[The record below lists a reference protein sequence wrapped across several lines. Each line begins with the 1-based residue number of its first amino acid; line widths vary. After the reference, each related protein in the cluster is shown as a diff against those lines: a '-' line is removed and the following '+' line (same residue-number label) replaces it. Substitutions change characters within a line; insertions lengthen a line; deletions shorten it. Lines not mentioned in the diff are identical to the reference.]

1 MERHAARN
9 EIFTGVTQLAI
20 KMNLV
25 VKNGSYTTRDGQ
37 EKHRYLTI
45 GQLHAGQNGDYI
57 TLDAHINLAALP
69 RKDGDT
75 RVMVS
80 LYEPREKEGTQP
92 ARETRGRQP
101 AARDEFDDD
110 PPY

>member
-1 MERHAARN
+1 M
-9 EIFTGVTQLAI
+9 TV

-45 GQLHAGQNGDYI
+45 GQLHDGSNGEYI

-69 RKDGDT
+69 RKEGDT

-80 LYEPREKEGTQP
+80 LYEPREDGQRTQRQAP
-92 ARETRGRQP
+92 KPPSRGN
-101 AARDEFDDD
+101 EIDDD
-110 PPY
+110 PPGW

>member
-1 MERHAARN
+1 MT
-9 EIFTGVTQLAI
+9 IL
-20 KMNLV
+20 KNLV
-25 VKNGSYTTRDGQ
+25 VKNGSYTKNGE

-45 GQLHAGQNGDYI
+45 GQVHEGTNGSYI

-80 LYEPREKEGTQP
+80 LYDPRRDDEQP
-92 ARETRGRQP
+92 QKRP
-101 AARDEFDDD
+101 APTKDDFQD
-110 PPY
+110 SDVPW

>member
-1 MERHAARN
+1 MT
-9 EIFTGVTQLAI
+9 IL
-20 KMNLV
+20 KNLV

-45 GQLHAGQNGDYI
+45 GQLHSSKDGNEYV
-57 TLDAHINLAALP
+57 TLDAHINLAAIP

-80 LYEPREKEGTQP
+80 LYEPRDQHESTPQRAPK
-92 ARETRGRQP
+92 REEP
-101 AARDEFDDD
+101 EFEDSSI
-110 PPY
+110 PF

>member
-1 MERHAARN
+1 MT
-9 EIFTGVTQLAI
+9 IL
-20 KMNLV
+20 KNLV

-45 GQLHAGQNGDYI
+45 GQLHSGQNGEYI
-57 TLDAHINLAALP
+57 TIDAHINLAAIP

-80 LYEPREKEGTQP
+80 LYEPREAGEKPRSAP
-92 ARETRGRQP
+92 AKGGDF
-101 AARDEFDDD
+101 ADDD
-110 PPY
+110 IPW

>member
-1 MERHAARN
+1 M
-9 EIFTGVTQLAI
+9 I
-20 KMNLV
+20 KQNLV

-45 GQLHAGQNGDYI
+45 GQLHEHEGRLYI
-57 TLDAHINLAALP
+57 TLDAHINLAAIP

-80 LYEPREKEGTQP
+80 LYDPKPRDGEAPKK
-92 ARETRGRQP
+92 
-101 AARDEFDDD
+101 AAPVEDDGFDSDL
-110 PPY
+110 PF

>member
-1 MERHAARN
+1 M
-9 EIFTGVTQLAI
+9 TI

-25 VKNGSYTTRDGQ
+25 VKNGSYTTSDGK

-45 GQLHAGQNGDYI
+45 GQLHDGQNGEYI

-80 LYEPREKEGTQP
+80 LYEPREEGQKP
-92 ARETRGRQP
+92 ARETRGPQP
-101 AARDEFDDD
+101 ARRDDFPDDNLPFD
-110 PPY
+110 PENVPF

>member
-1 MERHAARN
+1 MT
-9 EIFTGVTQLAI
+9 IL
-20 KMNLV
+20 KNLV

-37 EKHRYLTI
+37 EKHRYMTI
-45 GQLHAGQNGDYI
+45 GQLHSGQNGEYV

-80 LYEPREKEGTQP
+80 LYEPRDQHESTP
-92 ARETRGRQP
+92 AKAKPQSDG
-101 AARDEFDDD
+101 FKDDD
-110 PPY
+110 VPW

>member
-1 MERHAARN
+1 M
-9 EIFTGVTQLAI
+9 TI

-25 VKNGSYTTRDGQ
+25 VKNGSYTTRDGK

-45 GQLHAGQNGDYI
+45 GQLHDGQNGEYI

-80 LYEPREKEGTQP
+80 LYEPRDEQKP

-101 AARDEFDDD
+101 ASDVPDDD
-110 PPY
+110 LPW

>member
-1 MERHAARN
+1 MT
-9 EIFTGVTQLAI
+9 IL
-20 KMNLV
+20 KNLV

-45 GQLHAGQNGDYI
+45 GQIHAGQNGEYI
-57 TLDAHINLAALP
+57 TIDAHINLAALP

-80 LYEPREKEGTQP
+80 LYEPRDAAGEKPRDAPT
-92 ARETRGRQP
+92 ARQSADFVDSDVP
-101 AARDEFDDD
+101 W
-110 PPY
+110 

>member
-1 MERHAARN
+1 M
-9 EIFTGVTQLAI
+9 I
-20 KMNLV
+20 KQNLV

-45 GQLHAGQNGDYI
+45 GQLHEHDGRMYV
-57 TLDAHINLAALP
+57 TLDSHINLAAIP

-80 LYEPREKEGTQP
+80 LYDPKPRDGEAPKQQAVADVP
-92 ARETRGRQP
+92 N
-101 AARDEFDDD
+101 DFDSDI
-110 PPY
+110 PF